1 MMRTGLVAEKI
12 GMTRLFDEQG
22 EHVPVTVLHLESCQV
37 LAHKTEALHGYNA
50 VQIGFGKG
58 REKSLNKAEKGLYAK
73 HKVDVKKGL
82 KEFRVGEDAFLE
94 VGLTLHPDHFKVGQ
108 YVDVVGTSLGKGF
121 AGVMKRHNFGGNR
134 ASHGCSVS
142 HRSHGSTGQRQ
153 DPGKVFKG
161 KKMAGH
167 LGAER
172 VTIQNLQVVR
182 LDSDKGLIYL
192 KGAVPGHKG
201 SFITV
206 TDAIKRK

>member
-1 MMRTGLVAEKI
+1 MMRIGLVAEKI

-22 EHVPVTVLHLESCQV
+22 EHIPVTVLQVESCQV
-37 LAHKTEALHGYNA
+37 LDHKTLASHGYSA
-50 VQIGFGKG
+50 TQIGFGKG
-58 REKSLNKAEKGLYAK
+58 REKSLNKAQKGFYAK

-82 KEFRVGEDAFLE
+82 KEFRVDEESFLE
-94 VGLTLHPDHFKVGQ
+94 MGTMLHVDHFKVGQ

-167 LGAER
+167 LGSER
-172 VTIQNLQVVR
+172 VTIQNLQVVS

-206 TDAIKRK
+206 KDAVKRT

>member
-12 GMTRLFDEQG
+12 GMTRLFDDQG
-22 EHVPVTVLHLESCQV
+22 EHVPVTVLQVEACQV
-37 LAHKTEALHGYNA
+37 LGHKTEELHGYRA

-58 REKSLNKAEKGLYAK
+58 REKSLNKAQKGFYAK
-73 HKVDVKKGL
+73 HQVEVKKGL
-82 KEFRVGEDAFLE
+82 KEFRVSEDALLE
-94 VGLTLHPDHFKVGQ
+94 VGTALDVDHFKLGQ
-108 YVDVVGTSLGKGF
+108 YVDVIGTSLGKGF

-192 KGAVPGHKG
+192 RGAVPGHKG

-206 TDAIKRK
+206 KDAVKRK

>member
-1 MMRTGLVAEKI
+1 MRTGLVAEKI

-121 AGVMKRHNFGGNR
+121 AGV
-134 ASHGCSVS
+134 AWI
-142 HRSHGSTGQRQ
+142 HRTTSRPRKSFQRQ
-153 DPGKVFKG
+153 ENGWTSWRGKG
-161 KKMAGH
+161 NYS
-167 LGAER
+167 E
-172 VTIQNLQVVR
+172 
-182 LDSDKGLIYL
+182 S
-192 KGAVPGHKG
+192 PSC
-201 SFITV
+201 SFGF
-206 TDAIKRK
+206 

>member
-1 MMRTGLVAEKI
+1 MRTGLVAEKI

>member
-1 MMRTGLVAEKI
+1 MMRTGLVVEKI

-22 EHVPVTVLHLESCQV
+22 EHVPVTVLQVESCQV
-37 LAHKTEALHGYNA
+37 LAHKTEAIHGYSA

-58 REKSLNKAEKGLYAK
+58 RAKSLNKAEKGFYAK
-73 HKVDVKKGL
+73 HQVDVKKGL
-82 KEFRVGEDAFLE
+82 KEFRVSEEDFLE
-94 VGLTLHPDHFKVGQ
+94 VGTVLHPDHFKVGQ

-192 KGAVPGHKG
+192 RGAVPGHKG
-201 SFITV
+201 SFITMR
-206 TDAIKRK
+206 DAVKRK